1 MGRNTIDRTG
11 EGNINNFGSE
21 MIIVEYRGC
30 HNIDVYFPK
39 HDYTAKGVRYDDFK
53 KGNIKCPYD
62 RSIYGIGY
70 LGEGKYKVRKNGKL
84 TRVYRTWYNMLRR
97 CYDEKLHEKHPT
109 YKDCKV
115 CDEWLNFQNFGKWF
129 EENYYEVNGE
139 LMCLDKDIL
148 VKHNKIYSP
157 ETCIFVPQ
165 AINKLFT
172 KSDKARGKS
181 VIGTHCCINGKYQA
195 NCHMINPET
204 GKSKQEYLGHYDTE
218 EKAFEAYKYY
228 KEKNIKD
235 VADYF
240 KGQIPDKLY
249 QALYTYEVEIDD

>member
-1 MGRNTIDRTG
+1 MGRNKIDKTG
-11 EGNINNFGSE
+11 EENINNFGSN
-21 MIIVEYRGC
+21 MVIVEYRT
-30 HNIDVYFPK
+30 NKDIDVYFPK
-39 HDYTAKGVRYDDFK
+39 YDWTVKGVRYDHFK

-70 LGEGKYKVRKNGKL
+70 LGEGKYKVKENGKDA
-84 TRVYRTWYNMLRR
+84 RAYVVWHDMLKR
-97 CYDEKLHEKHPT
+97 CYSEKEHQKHPT
-109 YKDCKV
+109 YIGCEV
-115 CDEWLNFQNFGKWF
+115 SDEWHNFQNFAKWYY
-129 EENYYEVNGE
+129 ENYYKIEGE
-139 LMCLDKDIL
+139 RIDLDKDIL

-165 AINKLFT
+165 AINKIFI

-181 VIGTHCCINGKYQA
+181 VIGTTPRKYGKYEVSC
-195 NCHMINPET
+195 NLINPVT
-204 GKSKQEYLGHYDTE
+204 GKSKREYLGLYDTQ
-218 EKAFEAYKYY
+218 EKAFEVYKYY

-249 QALYTYEVEIDD
+249 QAMYSYEVEIDD